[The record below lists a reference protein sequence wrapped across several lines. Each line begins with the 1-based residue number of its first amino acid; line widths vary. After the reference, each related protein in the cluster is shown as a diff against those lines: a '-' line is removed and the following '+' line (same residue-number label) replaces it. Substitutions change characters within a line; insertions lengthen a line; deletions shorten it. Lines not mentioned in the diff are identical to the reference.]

1 MLNLDTHILLFA
13 LDGSL
18 TPAERKLLAS
28 EPWGISAIVLW
39 EVAKLAQ
46 LGRIAID
53 VRSTEFVRIF
63 ARVQVWPLDLAVC
76 EKSVQFHYER
86 VLRPADRQ
94 HEPWAERVRGQL
106 FAGLEALEREINA
119 GKGWLFEDRMLLPD
133 ITLATAFAFTQ
144 GYLSDIVDKTRF
156 GAIAS
161 LSARAEDSREFRAA
175 PPEDGAIALSSA
187 R

>member
-53 VRSTEFVRIF
+53 VRSAEFARVF

-76 EKSVQFHYER
+76 ERSTELDFTGD
-86 VLRPADRQ
+86 PADELIAATSIV
-94 HEPWAERVRGQL
+94 HRVPLVTR
-106 FAGLEALEREINA
+106 
-119 GKGWLFEDRMLLPD
+119 DRIIRKSKLVP
-133 ITLATAFAFTQ
+133 
-144 GYLSDIVDKTRF
+144 
-156 GAIAS
+156 IA
-161 LSARAEDSREFRAA
+161 RC
-175 PPEDGAIALSSA
+175 
-187 R
+187 